1 MARPTRRPTL
11 ERGPRRVR
19 DERGVVFPSPVVMLS
34 ILAIAMA
41 GIAYVATRSPEPTER
56 EVATVARS
64 VPSPSSTPTSADPTP
79 TLRTHSGQLIKRKPP
94 KPPKP
99 VVDRATTYVEV
110 YNNSGI
116 TGLAGQYAGTAASA
130 GWQVVGSDNWYG
142 TIPTSTVYYPARL
155 QAAAQALALDLG
167 IGRTSPA
174 IDPMRGDR
182 LTVVLTADAA

>member
-1 MARPTRRPTL
+1 VNAVDRSPTRR
-11 ERGPRRVR
+11 R

-56 EVATVARS
+56 QVTTVARE
-64 VPSPSSTPTSADPTP
+64 AAPTP
-79 TLRTHSGQLIKRKPP
+79 TPTPSPTLRPSTAKPLEREKPKKPP
-94 KPPKP
+94 KPEFN
-99 VVDRATTYVEV
+99 RATTYVEV

-116 TGLAGQYAGTAASA
+116 TGLAGQYAGTAASI

-142 TIPTSTVYYPARL
+142 TVPTSTVYFPSRLEDAAR
-155 QAAAQALALDLG
+155 ALALDLG
-167 IGRTSPA
+167 IGRVSPS
-174 IDPMRGDR
+174 IDPMRLDR